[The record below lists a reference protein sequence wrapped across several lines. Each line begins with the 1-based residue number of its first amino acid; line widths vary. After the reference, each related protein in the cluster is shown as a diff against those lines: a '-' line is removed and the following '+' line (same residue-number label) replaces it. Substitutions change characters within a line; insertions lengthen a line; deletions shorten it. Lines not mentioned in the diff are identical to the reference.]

1 MLRGQSSGL
10 PLPLTEVPSSKM
22 CQVDEKLDKS
32 TTQAYP
38 WLLFEVGRLCRYEAF
53 RNRGQLYKWK
63 RGGSWATGNKL
74 LTSTYVASK
83 WLLRENKSRECSLHM
98 LYIHQGQQV
107 QGLSDLDGLLTD
119 QQGGDFWRGNPS
131 WYKARWWDRTWGPGT
146 RRWMCWT
153 LGTGKNSN
161 KVRVCKTHL
170 SACHMANHY
179 HHCCYFHCENVVQ
192 NFI

>member
-10 PLPLTEVPSSKM
+10 PLPLPEVPSSKM
-22 CQVDEKLDKS
+22 YQVDEKLDKS

-83 WLLRENKSRECSLHM
+83 WLLRENKSRECSLHT
-98 LYIHQGQQV
+98 LYIHQGQYIYA
-107 QGLSDLDGLLTD
+107 GSIWSGWIYNRSAGRRLLKRKSILI
-119 QQGGDFWRGNPS
+119 QSQMVRQNM
-131 WYKARWWDRTWGPGT
+131 GT
-146 RRWMCWT
+146 R
-153 LGTGKNSN
+153 NSQ
-161 KVRVCKTHL
+161 V
-170 SACHMANHY
+170 
-179 HHCCYFHCENVVQ
+179 NVLDIGDWEKQ
-192 NFI
+192 